1 LEKFERTDRTAARR
15 LPQRASYER
24 ETVYKILDAGFV
36 CHVGFVVDGQ
46 PFVIPTA
53 YGRAGDVLYLHGSR
67 ASRMLKTLGAG
78 VETCVEVTHVD
89 GLVLARS
96 AFHHSINYRSVVVFG
111 RAEVVEDAAEK
122 LKALRAFTEHLIRGR
137 WDEVRAPDE
146 RELAATLVLRLPLAE
161 ASAKVRTGPPV
172 DDEEDLSLPVWAGV
186 LPLRTMADEPLNDP
200 QLGED
205 VAVSR
210 IVAEH
215 ARRVNERRE

>member
-1 LEKFERTDRTAARR
+1 MEKFERTDRTLVKR

-24 ETVYKILDAGFV
+24 ELVYEILDAGFI
-36 CHVGFVVDGQ
+36 CHVGFVIDAQ
-46 PFVIPTA
+46 PFIIPTA

-78 VETCVEVTHVD
+78 VEACVEVTHVD

-111 RAEVVEDAAEK
+111 RAEVVEDASEK
-122 LKALRAFTEHLIRGR
+122 QKALRAFTEHLIRGR
-137 WDEVRAPDE
+137 WDEVREPNE

-161 ASAKVRTGPPV
+161 ASAKVRTGPPI

-186 LPLRTMADEPLNDP
+186 LPLHTIAGEPLSDP

-205 VAVSR
+205 VALSR
-210 IVAEH
+210 VVIEH
-215 ARRVNERRE
+215 ARRVNERRG

>member
-1 LEKFERTDRTAARR
+1 MSRLENFERTERTAVRR

-24 ETVYKILDAGFV
+24 EQVYQILDAGFV

-53 YGRAGDVLYLHGSR
+53 YGRAGDTLYIHGAA

-78 VETCVEVTHVD
+78 MDACVTVTHVD

-111 RAEVVEDAAEK
+111 RATVVEGREEK
-122 LKALRAFTEHLIRGR
+122 MTALRAFMEHVTPGR

-146 RELAATLVLRLPLAE
+146 RELNATLVLALPLAE
-161 ASAKVRTGPPV
+161 ASAKVRTGAPV
-172 DDEEDLSLPVWAGV
+172 DDEEDLTLDVWAGV
-186 LPLRTMADEPLNDP
+186 LPLRTVAGEP
-200 QLGED
+200 
-205 VAVSR
+205 VSDALLKDKTPLSKS
-210 IVAEH
+210 VEAY
-215 ARRVNERRE
+215 AMGKL